1 MGGLFCNPAGHTT
14 LAQEKGGPPP
24 PFPVPEGMHR
34 GRGGVREDL
43 EGLYYY
49 LPTYTFSASL
59 RLRADGLSLFF
70 PIDAEV
76 SPHYILSA
84 SLRF

>member
-14 LAQEKGGPPP
+14 LAQEKGGGGAD
-24 PFPVPEGMHR
+24 GMHR

>member
-14 LAQEKGGPPP
+14 LAQEKGGGAD
-24 PFPVPEGMHR
+24 GMHR
-34 GRGGVREDL
+34 ERGGVREDL

>member
-14 LAQEKGGPPP
+14 LAQEKGGGAD
-24 PFPVPEGMHR
+24 GMHR
-34 GRGGVREDL
+34 GRGGGREDL